1 MKLDVQKLDGKK
13 GGSVDLDKSVFGL
26 EPRTDILHRMVRYQ
40 LAARQAG
47 THKVKERGEVKKSSK
62 KIYAQKGTGNA
73 RQGNGAASQ
82 FRGGGKAHGPRVR
95 SHAHDL
101 PKKVRRLAMR
111 HALSAKAGAGELI
124 ILDSSTLKSA
134 KTKDVAGGFKKLGI
148 ENAFVVGGAQMDEG
162 FARAARNIKNIDVV
176 PSVGANVYDILR
188 RHTLVLTQE
197 AVADLEARLK

>member
-13 GGSVDLDKSVFGL
+13 GGSVDLDESVFGL

-40 LAARQAG
+40 LAARQSG

-95 SHAHDL
+95 SHAHNL

-124 ILDSSTLKSA
+124 ILDSSAMKMA

-148 ENAFVVGGAQMDEG
+148 ENAFVVGGAQLDEG
-162 FARAARNIKNIDVV
+162 FARAARNIKNVDVV
-176 PSVGANVYDILR
+176 SSVGANVYDILR
-188 RHTLVLTQE
+188 RHTLVVTQD
-197 AVADLEARLK
+197 AVTELEARLK